1 MAPTRPAEPV
11 DALLA
16 ALATWP
22 AGDLA
27 LAVSGGLD
35 STVLL
40 EAVASTRAAHGRRAR
55 VLHVDHGL
63 HPESA
68 RWAER
73 VVALAEDFELPATV
87 LRVAVEDRTGH
98 GLEAAARR
106 ARYAALARALA
117 PGELLLT
124 AHHADDQAE
133 TVLLRLMR
141 GAGHEGLAA
150 MRPLRP
156 FARGWLGRPW
166 LAVPRAAIR
175 ARAKACALD
184 WIDDPANA
192 RLAHDRNYVRHEVLP
207 RLVARWP
214 HAVEAIA
221 ASARHLGAIAEREAA
236 ADRAELGALAH
247 PAAPDA
253 LDLCRLAVLPAPRR
267 DALLRRLCLDRGLTP
282 PDRRALAEVARQI
295 ADRRPD
301 AETEIRWAD
310 VVLHAWRDRLYVER
324 QVPDLPADFEARWD
338 GLAPCPLP
346 AGLGDVA
353 IEPPQAGE
361 FRLTARR
368 GGERIVLGAG
378 RPRHSVK
385 HALQDADVPP
395 WQRRRAPLLW
405 HGDAL
410 WAVGEWLLATEFRA
424 WLEARGASWRWHRD
438 PLAARPRDR

>member
-1 MAPTRPAEPV
+1 MAPTSPAEPV

-16 ALATWP
+16 ALAAWP
-22 AGDLA
+22 AGELA
-27 LAVSGGLD
+27 LAVSGGVD

-40 EAVASTRAAHGRRAR
+40 EAVASTRATHGRRAR

-63 HPESA
+63 HPESV

-73 VVALAEDFELPATV
+73 VRATAEAFEMPVTV

-98 GLEAAARR
+98 GPEAAARR
-106 ARYAALARALA
+106 ARYAALGQALA

-124 AHHADDQAE
+124 AHHANDQAE
-133 TVLLRLMR
+133 TMLLRLMR
-141 GAGHEGLAA
+141 GAGAEGLAA
-150 MRPLRP
+150 IRPLRP

-166 LAVPRAAIR
+166 LSVPRAAIL
-175 ARAKACALD
+175 ARAEACALD

-192 RLAHDRNYVRHEVLP
+192 LLAHDRNFIRHEILP
-207 RLVARWP
+207 RLAGRWP
-214 HAVEAIA
+214 RAVEAIV
-221 ASARHLGAIAEREAA
+221 ASARYLGDVAEREATN
-236 ADRAELGALAH
+236 DRDELARLSH
-247 PAAPDA
+247 PDAPDA
-253 LDLCRLAVLPAPRR
+253 LDLRRVAELPRSRR
-267 DALLRRLCLDRGLTP
+267 DALLRRLCLDRGLAP
-282 PDRRALAEVARQI
+282 PDRRALAEIERQI

-310 VVLHAWRDRLYVER
+310 VALHAWRDRLYVER
-324 QVPDLPADFEARWD
+324 QAPYLPADFEARWD

-346 AGLGDVA
+346 AGLGEVA

-361 FRLTARR
+361 FRLAARR

-378 RPRHSVK
+378 RPRQSVK

-405 HGDAL
+405 HEGTL

-424 WLEARGASWRWHRD
+424 WLEARGARWRWHRD